1 MPTEKE
7 KDNYPKILRESDH
20 RTLFVDNLTISTRQ
34 DGMHLIQFYAS
45 LPNGWSEQVRLMVS
59 DQSLGNMLRVL
70 TERCASWPV
79 DERSVKTTQDSES
92 KDEQL

>member
-1 MPTEKE
+1 
-7 KDNYPKILRESDH
+7 
-20 RTLFVDNLTISTRQ
+20 
-34 DGMHLIQFYAS
+34 
-45 LPNGWSEQVRLMVS
+45 MVS